1 MKCPECGNEMEKGY
15 LYVRGLGGSLYWGSN
30 KDTSFFSRRG
40 LQQIDLSKMSVVSP
54 AAQAVLEAC
63 KCATCR
69 TVYFKAFQ

>member
-15 LYVRGLGGSLYWGSN
+15 LYVRGFGGSLYWGSN

-54 AAQAVLEAC
+54 AAQAVLEASQC
-63 KCATCR
+63 GTCR
-69 TVYFKAFQ
+69 AVYFKAFQ